1 MSSGP
6 VRLLPHPGGLTP
18 AVTHGVVTVVQ
29 AADVIALLVAD
40 QHPHLVVAEE
50 ATTPLAKTI
59 VANATTIDVIENA
72 LEALTIE
79 IAK

>member
-1 MSSGP
+1 MFSGP
-6 VRLLPHPGGLTP
+6 VRLLPHPGGLTL

-40 QHPHLVVAEE
+40 QHPHLAEAEE
-50 ATTPLAKTI
+50 ATTLLAKTI
-59 VANATTIDVIENA
+59 VVNATTIDVIETV